1 MKIGGGLLL
10 WMIIAVLFFR
20 WHAAEEQNERDA
32 RHWRALERDIEGEKN
47 PMRWSS

>member
-20 WHAAEEQNERDA
+20 WHSAEEENDRQA
-32 RHWRALERDIEGEKN
+32 RHWRALERELDGSEEI
-47 PMRWSS
+47 R